1 VIFSFIEAVTVVI
14 MAENVEKIMKDM
26 VGNVIDESS
35 PIKNTSVANVVNENG
50 NGRTK
55 RINSSPGE
63 LPSGGLLEEMRKIKA
78 EREKQM
84 GKGKLDPVEI
94 TIVVETIDGDE
105 IYSSRK
111 IVCDA
116 NDSVGSLVE
125 KYLEACGVGCSIGR
139 YMVRNGEGS
148 LLDMGSSLAVA
159 KVGNGDTVYVAE
171 KNFDGKDVASSCN
184 PWHLVSLVL
193 VLLSVLTCIGA
204 VVAWCLYASPI
215 DRYLV
220 LLDAGSVHTSVYTYR
235 YSYTEPGEAV
245 EVTETNFCELG
256 HVGISSFK
264 SDPMSAAQFIASNEC
279 VLNSISSVPSTSTQL
294 SSVLLGSTAG
304 MRVLSLA
311 TPHTA
316 HQILGNLTRELE
328 KISRGMNTEVRI
340 LSGVEEAVDGWVT
353 SNYLSGGLD
362 YESEQS
368 GALDWGGA
376 SSQITRVVED
386 NKDVTKNV
394 TLYGKNYKLMARSN
408 ICYGQAEALS
418 RHKAIL
424 VYMYYKLHGNVTE
437 NAEIVDP
444 CLPSGTLTKP
454 VRLLELYS
462 SPCTSMVDEIFMEK
476 IMESD
481 VSVTFSSDNSTS
493 GHNQTL
499 CSTLVVDQFSSEVCR
514 SLFAPHP
521 DKTQTTCMEPAIF
534 PEPGHMNYL
543 AFSTYWYLTQGLDLP
558 SSFSMSEFND
568 KTSTICSLK
577 STSPFLR
584 RLGRVA
590 EMACFQ
596 ATFMYHLLT
605 TGYHFSEETWPR
617 IRFVKRVAEAEVG
630 WSLGHAIIDANEL
643 NVTPARYISLPVFV
657 VLLSV
662 SGAFLLLGVMTAY
675 QGRRVRELYSRL
687 EEAII

>member
-1 VIFSFIEAVTVVI
+1 VI
-14 MAENVEKIMKDM
+14 MADKVEKIMKDM
-26 VGNVIDESS
+26 VGNVVDESS
-35 PIKNTSVANVVNENG
+35 PMKNTSVANVVNENG

-55 RINSSPGE
+55 RVNSSPGE
-63 LPSGGLLEEMRKIKA
+63 LPSGGLLEEMKRIKA
-78 EREKQM
+78 EREKQK
-84 GKGKLDPVEI
+84 GKEKLDPVEI

-105 IYSSRK
+105 IYSNRK

-125 KYLEACGVGCSIGR
+125 KYLDACGVGGSTGR
-139 YMVRNGEGS
+139 YSVRNGEGT
-148 LLDMGSSLAVA
+148 LLDMGTSLAVA

-171 KNFDGKDVASSCN
+171 RNFINGKDMTSSCN
-184 PWHLVSLVL
+184 PWHLASLVF

-204 VVAWCLYASPI
+204 VVAWCLYSSPI

-220 LLDAGSVHTSVYTYR
+220 LMDAGSVHTSVYTYR

-264 SDPMSAAQFIASNEC
+264 SDPMSAAQFIASNDC
-279 VLNSISSVPSTSTQL
+279 VLSSISSVPATSTHV
-294 SSVLLGSTAG
+294 SSILLGSTAG

-311 TPHTA
+311 TPKTA
-316 HQILGNLTRELE
+316 NQILGNLTRELE
-328 KISRGMNTEVRI
+328 NISRGMKTEVRI

-353 SNYLSGGLD
+353 SNYLSGGLE

-376 SSQITRVVED
+376 SSQITRVAED

-437 NAEIVDP
+437 KAEIVDP
-444 CLPSGTLTKP
+444 CLPSGTLTRP
-454 VRLLELYS
+454 VRLAQLYS
-462 SPCTSMVDEIFMEK
+462 SPCTAMVDEIFMEK
-476 IMESD
+476 VMESD
-481 VSVTFSSDNSTS
+481 VSVTFYSDNSTS

-499 CSTLVVDQFSSEVCR
+499 CSTLVVDQFSSEVCQ
-514 SLFAPHP
+514 SMFAPHP
-521 DKTQTTCMEPAIF
+521 DPTETTCMEPAIF
-534 PEPGHMNYL
+534 PQPGHIKYL
-543 AFSTYWYLTQGLDLP
+543 AFSTYWYLTQGLELP
-558 SSFSMSEFND
+558 SSFSMSEFNER
-568 KTSTICSLK
+568 TSTICNL
-577 STSPFLR
+577 TSSSPVLAQ
-584 RLGRVA
+584 LGRVA

-605 TGYHFSEETWPR
+605 TGYHFSEDTWPR

-643 NVTPARYISLPVFV
+643 NVAPARFISLPVFV

-662 SGAFLLLGVMTAY
+662 SGAFLLLGLITAY
-675 QGRRVRELYSRL
+675 QGRRVRGLYSRL
-687 EEAII
+687 EEAAI